1 MAHEKRWYPPDF
13 TGASSRR
20 FDEIGTIF
28 ATLFPSDTHGKLAK
42 EITAYWIS
50 RLADVWKNK
59 KEHIK
64 EKDLAHHPEDPL
76 TRIQQ
81 KAVVIAYADSVR
93 EEGRATLGTLE
104 TFLTSRFPAV
114 GGLHLLPPCEMSDRR
129 FNDGGFSQI
138 RRDRI
143 HAPYGSNDRFERL
156 MEKFFSMT
164 DFVLNH
170 VDIAHPRFKAYLE
183 GDDISGRCF
192 FVFTEPEYRKR
203 RQKGDFDNI
212 FRPRPFP
219 LFTLFRRK
227 PAAGF
232 GDGFPENRFADLNRR
247 FETRGL
253 TPLPTELICM
263 LYLFTKVKNDQ
274 MLLAED
280 YGYLERFMHFLQK
293 EADVD
298 PGTIFEVSQTQETHH
313 TPYTFKE
320 KIQNPEDLL
329 SVVLPE
335 IGVKKDQAGAYAAI
349 YADCDVKLFG
359 QPIRALTTFSH
370 VQVDLNTATFEGL
383 KLLIDDFSWYLGMDL
398 NMLRLDAANF
408 AYKKWGTSCF
418 GLPEVTGLM
427 KILYLSMACVSPRI
441 VPNLEVNAPLDAVL
455 QQMAD
460 KKAPPPMMYD
470 FHLACMLPVV
480 FNIGDARPLLE
491 IFNRI
496 SRYDIPQK
504 SIRFSLDE
512 SHDGKSVAGSGGDD
526 PLLTYAQRRM
536 LMDVVADN
544 GGYVKYKSTSR
555 GRISS
560 AAFEKICTESGI
572 DTTSAT
578 ASLFEGEKGKAE
590 ILFLKPTIRNGSD
603 ISRELGLSQEEMRTD
618 PALSFFS
625 EKIIGGREPYELCVA
640 TRDALGAT
648 DSSELEASRY
658 LALKTLAFAL
668 MGRHVKAVYF
678 NDLMGLGNNYA
689 LVEETGELRN
699 IKRTKSFLEDLEKRL
714 DDRTG
719 FEGRIAG
726 EMNNL
731 IALADADPAFD
742 PRGGEASLSV
752 DPAHPAVAVVHVTF
766 RDHHT
771 VVVVNTGDNSE
782 RVRIDVSSFGKRP
795 LRVLHDNL
803 EGRTLGS
810 NPDEKT
816 LDMEINPFGRHWIT
830 KEKVKALQLTST
842 TTH

>member
-1 MAHEKRWYPPDF
+1 MEHEKRWQPPDF

-20 FDEIGTIF
+20 LDEIGAIF
-28 ATLFPSDTHGKLAK
+28 ATLFPSDIHGKLADD
-42 EITAYWIS
+42 ITAYWIS

-59 KEHIK
+59 KEPIK
-64 EKDLAHHPEDPL
+64 EKDHAHHPEDPL

-93 EEGRATLGTLE
+93 EEGRATLDTLE

-114 GGLHLLPPCEMSDRR
+114 GGLHLLPSCEMSDRR

-143 HAPYGSNDRFERL
+143 HAPYGSNARFEKL

-170 VDIAHPRFKAYLE
+170 VDIAHPRFQAYLK

-203 RQKGDFDNI
+203 RKRGDFDNI

-232 GDGFPENRFADLNRR
+232 GDGFPENRFADLNHR
-247 FETRGL
+247 FEAQGL
-253 TPLPTELICM
+253 APLPTAIIGM
-263 LYLFTKVKNDQ
+263 LYLFAKVKNDQ

-280 YGYLERFMHFLQK
+280 YSYLESFIHFLEK

-298 PGTIFEVSQTQETHH
+298 PETIFKVSQTQETRH
-313 TPYTFKE
+313 TPYVFKE
-320 KIQNPEDLL
+320 EIQNQEGLL
-329 SVVLPE
+329 TTVLPE
-335 IGVKKDQAGAYAAI
+335 IGIKKEQAGAYAAI
-349 YADCDVKLFG
+349 HADCDAILFG

-408 AYKKWGTSCF
+408 AFKKWGTSCF

-441 VPNLEVNAPLDAVL
+441 VPNLEVNVPLDAVL

-480 FNIGDARPLLE
+480 FNLGDARPLQE

-496 SRYDIPQK
+496 SRYDIPK
-504 SIRFSLDE
+504 ESIRFSLDE

-544 GGYVKYKSTSR
+544 GGHVKYKSTSK

-560 AAFEKICTESGI
+560 AAFEKICTESGMDMPLAI
-572 DTTSAT
+572 A
-578 ASLFEGEKGKAE
+578 ALFEEEKGKAE
-590 ILFLKPTIRNGSD
+590 ILSLKPAIRSGSD
-603 ISRELGLSQEEMRTD
+603 IARMLGLSQEEMRTD

-640 TRDALGAT
+640 TRNALRAT
-648 DSSELEASRY
+648 GSAELEANRY
-658 LALKTLAFAL
+658 MALKTLAFAL

-678 NDLMGLGNNYA
+678 NDLMGLGNDYA

-699 IKRTKSFLEDLEKRL
+699 IKRTKSVLEEVEKRL
-714 DDRTG
+714 GDRTG

-731 IALADADPAFD
+731 IALTDADPAFD
-742 PRGGEASLSV
+742 PRGGEASLFV
-752 DPAHPAVAVVHVTF
+752 DPAHPAVAVVHVAF

-771 VVVVNTGDNSE
+771 VVVVNTGDDAE
-782 RVRIDVSSFGKRP
+782 RVRIDVSFFGKNPR
-795 LRVLHDNL
+795 RILHDNL
-803 EGRTLGS
+803 EGRILGT

-816 LDMEINPFGRHWIT
+816 LEMEINPFGRHWIT
-830 KEKVKALQLTST
+830 KEKVKNLIVP
-842 TTH
+842 